1 MKHYRYKLPAMK
13 IVVLYIGISFFT
25 GVLVLKAQDTSHQ
38 NNIYTLQQCIDIGF
52 RNNPDV
58 KQAEFSAE
66 SAKINYDQSK
76 ANMFPVLNAGF
87 NHTLYNGRSIN
98 PTTNTYIN
106 EQNTAETY
114 QLTAGVTLWNGSSIQ
129 RYMKQYALYYEAG
142 KMDAQ
147 NAKDQLT
154 INIILKYLSVL
165 SGQEQLTVSQE
176 QVEATKKKVELLVLR
191 NKEGSISPSDLYDMK
206 GQLASDELTAVSTK
220 NSLENAKLALAQLM
234 NIPYSMNMKLMAIP
248 DGVLLQPYDAT
259 VNQIYGNAL
268 DRLAMVK
275 SADLKVAGA
284 AKNVQ
289 AIKGLMMPTLS
300 LSGGFYS
307 NYSNTAQT
315 QHLISQTE
323 VATSDYVLVNNVK
336 TSVYTSQP
344 AYSTLPISYGSQLSN
359 NLNSAISLGLQIP
372 LINSLQFRNKL
383 RLARVTEKLATEQ
396 AQTIRIQL
404 RQAIEQ
410 DFVNMNSDYAT
421 YNTLLEQVNDFE
433 KSFHAAEVRYANGA
447 ISTVDYVIAK
457 NNLDRVQMN
466 LVAAKYNYLLRTKI
480 LDFYRNKVSW

>member
-1 MKHYRYKLPAMK
+1 MKYNRCKSRTMK
-13 IVVLYIGISFFT
+13 IFTLLVVLSFIY
-25 GVLVLKAQDTSHQ
+25 GAKVLKAQDTSLE
-38 NNIYTLQQCIDIGF
+38 NNVYTLQQCIDIGYK
-52 RNNPDV
+52 NNADV

-76 ANMFPVLNAGF
+76 ANMFPVLNAGIY
-87 NHTLYNGRSIN
+87 HTLYNGRSIN
-98 PTTNTYIN
+98 PTTNAYIN
-106 EQNTAETY
+106 EQNTAGTY
-114 QLTAGVTLWNGSSIQ
+114 QLTAGITLWNGSSIQ

-142 KMDAQ
+142 RMDTQ

-165 SGQEQLTVSQE
+165 SAQEQLKVSQE

-191 NKEGSISPSDLYDMK
+191 NKEGSISPSDLYDMR
-206 GQLASDELTAVSTK
+206 GQLATDELTAVSTK

-234 NIPYSMNMKLMAIP
+234 NIPYSSTIKLMAIP

-315 QHLISQTE
+315 QRLISQTD

-344 AYSTLPISYGSQLSN
+344 TYSTLPISYGTQISN
-359 NLNSAISLGLQIP
+359 NLNSAISIGLQIP
-372 LINSLQFRNKL
+372 LINNLQFRNKL
-383 RLARVTEKLATEQ
+383 RLARVTEKLASEQ

-433 KSFHAAEVRYANGA
+433 KSFHAAEVRFANG
-447 ISTVDYVIAK
+447 
-457 NNLDRVQMN
+457 LCDRQ
-466 LVAAKYNYLLRTKI
+466 K
-480 LDFYRNKVSW
+480 

>member
-1 MKHYRYKLPAMK
+1 
-13 IVVLYIGISFFT
+13 
-25 GVLVLKAQDTSHQ
+25 
-38 NNIYTLQQCIDIGF
+38 
-52 RNNPDV
+52 
-58 KQAEFSAE
+58 
-66 SAKINYDQSK
+66 
-76 ANMFPVLNAGF
+76 
-87 NHTLYNGRSIN
+87 
-98 PTTNTYIN
+98 
-106 EQNTAETY
+106 
-114 QLTAGVTLWNGSSIQ
+114 
-129 RYMKQYALYYEAG
+129 
-142 KMDAQ
+142 
-147 NAKDQLT
+147 
-154 INIILKYLSVL
+154 
-165 SGQEQLTVSQE
+165 
-176 QVEATKKKVELLVLR
+176 
-191 NKEGSISPSDLYDMK
+191 MK